1 MIYMGTRTTFFFFF
15 KGGGGFLPLS
25 GGRAQDLDKSIGP
38 GHGGCGGGGKGGSG
52 GGSGGAGRL
61 AVFGVF
67 GGGPSSS
74 ESSESSQSLEW
85 SDSESESEGS
95 NQRGPG
101 LPHGRGGYRLGR
113 GGTLCLSFVRAF
125 CFRRAIL
132 SSRFLIPVFSS
143 SSKGP
148 PNEAFRNRCL

>member
-25 GGRAQDLDKSIGP
+25 GGPRASIGP
-38 GHGGCGGGGKGGSG
+38 IKPVMRDPLGPNGWVAVGSG

-95 NQRGPG
+95 NRRGPG
-101 LPHGRGGYRLGR
+101 LPH
-113 GGTLCLSFVRAF
+113 
-125 CFRRAIL
+125 
-132 SSRFLIPVFSS
+132 
-143 SSKGP
+143 
-148 PNEAFRNRCL
+148 